1 MNKDDIVELY
11 FITHINNIPS
21 VEKNGI
27 LCHKHAQEIEHYS
40 IALEDIQ
47 NRREGKKIPGT
58 KKELHDYANVYF
70 DAHNPML
77 SSVRDKNDSIC
88 VLRVHKSIL
97 DIDGVIISDMN
108 ASRYWARFEPVAK
121 GLELLDKDE
130 VFAEFW
136 LHDDNQIEQ
145 DRHKGVKCAEVL
157 VPDLIRPDY
166 IVGAYVANDKA
177 KKVFKKASGLPVKI
191 KQKIFF

>member
-1 MNKDDIVELY
+1 MNKNDIIELY
-11 FITHINNIPS
+11 CITHINNIPS

-27 LCHKHAQEIEHYS
+27 LCHKHAQKIKHSS

-77 SSVRDKNDSIC
+77 SRVRDKNDSIC

-97 DIDGVIISDMN
+97 DIDGIIISDMN
-108 ASRYWARFEPVAK
+108 ASRYWARFEPVVK

-136 LHDDNQIEQ
+136 LHDDRIEQ
-145 DRHKGVKCAEVL
+145 DRHRGVKCAEVL
-157 VPDLIRPDY
+157 VPDLIQPDY
-166 IVGAYVANDKA
+166 IFGAYVANSTA
-177 KKVFKKASGLPVKI
+177 KKKLSEKN
-191 KQKIFF
+191 